1 MNPSATL
8 PSGSAPSERVSAAPP
23 PPPTS
28 SAVSSAPPVFE
39 PLKGAELVLG
49 TIALSLATFMNVL
62 DTSIANVS
70 IPAISGDMGVSPAQ
84 GTWVITS
91 FAVANAISV
100 PLTGWLTQRFGQVRL
115 FTASVLLF
123 VLASWLCGLAPNIGM
138 LIAFRVLQG
147 LVAGPMIPLSQTLLL
162 ASYPRAKAGM
172 AMAMRAMTVLV
183 APVAG
188 PLLGGWITD
197 NFSWP
202 WIFYINIPVGLF
214 AAALTWSIYKKRDPG
229 PRRVPLDVVGLVLLI
244 LFVGSMQI
252 MIDMGK
258 ELDWFE
264 SGEIIALAVAAVVS
278 FLFFLAW
285 ELTDKHP
292 IVDLRLFG
300 QRNFVT
306 GTLSLSV
313 AYGLFFGNVV
323 LLPLWLQQHMG
334 YTATWAG
341 LATAPVGLLAI
352 VLSPWVGKN
361 VSRIDPRK
369 LATVAFLG
377 FGLVLWMRSHFNTQ
391 ADFTTILIPTVLQGA
406 AMAFFFIPLQAIVF
420 SGLPPERMP
429 SASGLSNFVRITAG
443 AIGTSL
449 FTTLWENRA
458 ALHHAQLSEAI
469 NDGSAAATGVLSQ
482 LVAGGMSRQQALA
495 SVDRMVNQQAFTMAV
510 TDVFY
515 LSAML
520 FFGLVVLV
528 WLSKPTLG
536 KVSSEAAAAH

>member
-1 MNPSATL
+1 MSSTAAAL
-8 PSGSAPSERVSAAPP
+8 PESPGAAPP
-23 PPPTS
+23 PPP
-28 SAVSSAPPVFE
+28 ARPAVFE
-39 PLKGAELVLG
+39 PLHGGELVLG

-70 IPAISGDMGVSPAQ
+70 IPAIAGDMGVSPAQ

-115 FTASVLLF
+115 FTMSILLF
-123 VLASWLCGLAPNIGM
+123 VLASWLCGLAPNIGT

-147 LVAGPMIPLSQTLLL
+147 FVAGPMIPLSQTLLL
-162 ASYPRAKAGM
+162 ASYPRAKAGTAL
-172 AMAMRAMTVLV
+172 AMWGMTVLV

-202 WIFYINIPVGLF
+202 WIFYINIPVGLV
-214 AAALTWSIYKKRDPG
+214 AAAATWSLYHKRDPG
-229 PRRVPLDVVGLVLLI
+229 PRRVPLDVVGLVLLV
-244 LFVGSMQI
+244 LFVGAMQI
-252 MIDMGK
+252 MIDKGK
-258 ELDWFE
+258 ELDWFA
-264 SGEIIALAVAAVVS
+264 SGEIVTLAVVS
-278 FLFFLAW
+278 VVSFMFFLAW

-300 QRNFVT
+300 QRNFVA
-306 GTLSLSV
+306 GTLSLSI

-323 LLPLWLQQHMG
+323 LLPLWLQQYMG

-352 VLSPWVGKN
+352 LFSPWVGKN
-361 VSRIDPRK
+361 VHRIDPRK

-377 FGLVLWMRSHFNTQ
+377 FGAVLWMRSQFSTQ
-391 ADFTTILIPTVLQGA
+391 ADFTSILIPTILQGA

-443 AIGTSL
+443 AVGTSL
-449 FTTLWENRA
+449 FTTLWESRA
-458 ALHHAQLSEAI
+458 ALHHAHLAETI
-469 NDGSAAATGVLSQ
+469 HDGSAAATSTIAQ
-482 LVAGGMSRQQALA
+482 MMASGMSREQALA
-495 SVDRMVNQQAFTMAV
+495 SIDRLISQQAYTLAV
-510 TDVFY
+510 TDLFY
-515 LSAML
+515 LSAVL
-520 FFGLVVLV
+520 FFVLVVV
-528 WLSKPTLG
+528 IWIARPTVG
-536 KVSSEAAAAH
+536 AADSAGGGGAH

>member
-1 MNPSATL
+1 MSNSTTL
-8 PSGSAPSERVSAAPP
+8 PAGAAPP
-23 PPPTS
+23 RSTGAAAVPPP
-28 SAVSSAPPVFE
+28 AGPAVFE
-39 PLKGAELVLG
+39 PLKGGELVLG

-115 FTASVLLF
+115 FTMSILLF
-123 VLASWLCGLAPNIGM
+123 VIASWLCGLAPNIGT

-162 ASYPRAKAGM
+162 ASYPKAKAGM
-172 AMAMRAMTVLV
+172 AMAMWAMTVLV

-214 AAALTWSIYKKRDPG
+214 AAALTWSIYHKRDPG
-229 PRRVPLDVVGLVLLI
+229 PRRVPLDVVGLVLLV
-244 LFVGSMQI
+244 LFVGTMQI
-252 MIDMGK
+252 MIDKGK

-264 SGEIIALAVAAVVS
+264 SSEIIALTVAAVVS

-292 IVDLRLFG
+292 IVDLRLFA

-306 GTLSLSV
+306 GTFALSI

-323 LLPLWLQQHMG
+323 LLPLWLQQFMG

-377 FGLVLWMRSHFNTQ
+377 FGLVLWMRSNFNTQ

-443 AIGTSL
+443 AVGTSL
-449 FTTLWENRA
+449 FTTLWDSRA
-458 ALHHAQLSEAI
+458 ALHHSQLSEAI
-469 NDGSAAATGVLSQ
+469 NEGSATAVGTIAQ
-482 LVAGGMSRQQALA
+482 LMAGGMTREQALSTVNA
-495 SVDRMVNQQAFTMAV
+495 MINQQAYTMAV

-515 LSAML
+515 LSAVL
-520 FFGLVVLV
+520 FFALVALV
-528 WLSKPTLG
+528 WMSKPKAG
-536 KVSSEAAAAH
+536 AGAGEAGGAH

>member
-1 MNPSATL
+1 MNTDAINAAGPARHT
-8 PSGSAPSERVSAAPP
+8 PAPAAPP
-23 PPPTS
+23 PPPPGR
-28 SAVSSAPPVFE
+28 APAFA
-39 PLKGAELVLG
+39 PLQGGQLVLG
-49 TIALSLATFMNVL
+49 TVALSLATFMNVL

-70 IPAISGDMGVSPAQ
+70 IPAIAGDMGVSPSQ

-115 FTASVLLF
+115 FVMSVLLF
-123 VLASWLCGLAPNIGM
+123 VVASWLCGLAPNIEL

-162 ASYPRAKAGM
+162 ASYPPAKAGM
-172 AMAMRAMTVLV
+172 AMAMWGMTVLV

-197 NFSWP
+197 NISWP
-202 WIFYINIPVGLF
+202 WIFYINIPVGIF
-214 AAALTWSIYKKRDPG
+214 AAALTWSIYHKRDPG
-229 PRRVPLDVVGLVLLI
+229 PRRVPLDVTGLVLLV
-244 LFVGSMQI
+244 LFVGTMQI
-252 MIDMGK
+252 MIDKGK

-264 SGEIIALAVAAVVS
+264 SGEIIALTVVSAVS

-292 IVDLRLFG
+292 IVDLRLFAR
-300 QRNFVT
+300 RNFVT

-323 LLPLWLQQHMG
+323 LLPLWLQQFMG

-369 LATVAFLG
+369 LGTVAFVG

-391 ADFTTILIPTVLQGA
+391 ADFMTILIPTLLQGA

-420 SGLPPERMP
+420 SGLPPEQMP
-429 SASGLSNFVRITAG
+429 SAAGLSNFVRITAG
-443 AIGTSL
+443 AVGTSL
-449 FTTLWENRA
+449 FTTLWESRA
-458 ALHHAQLSEAI
+458 AMHHAHLVEAI
-469 NDGSAAATGVLSQ
+469 HPGSPTAMATISQ
-482 LVAGGMSRQQALA
+482 LMAGGMTREQALA
-495 SVDRMVNQQAFTMAV
+495 NIDRLVNQQAFTLAV
-510 TDVFY
+510 TDLFY
-515 LSAML
+515 LSSAL
-520 FFGLVVLV
+520 FFVLV
-528 WLSKPTLG
+528 LVIWTSRPVRG
-536 KVSSEAAAAH
+536 AGGGGGGAH